1 MKYSILTVFVAVT
14 SVAAIPSYYP
24 RLHSPPTP
32 LFVHALEEP
41 VQPVTLSSEYLPPPS
56 AAPEHEPP
64 VVEETHEPELP
75 AEPVTI
81 SSEYL
86 PPKPATPEH
95 EPSVVAEIHVPS
107 VPEHEPPVVAEIHVP
122 SVPEHEPQVVEET
135 HQPELV
141 IKSTDHH
148 DVSLNSLRDIFI
160 LSFEKKIR
168 LSSNVFSLP
177 I

>member
-1 MKYSILTVFVAVT
+1 MT

-107 VPEHEPPVVAEIHVP
+107 VPEHEP
-122 SVPEHEPQVVEET
+122 QVVEET